1 MSRLARLLVVAV
13 LFAQPALAQYSA
25 RIDVRIQNLDVVVN
39 DRDGK
44 AVKGLKAGDFI
55 VLEDGVEQKISNF
68 AFYDSGATVSPTFD
82 AKIDDTIVDSESA
95 PPPRRF
101 MFFIDE
107 MAIHT
112 RARNSLK
119 KHAADVVRSMRP
131 GDVATI
137 VRPTGAQRIIQDYSG
152 DIAEVEKALHAAID
166 ECRVRITSPA
176 FAELRLFRRSME
188 TASNSA
194 EIANAKSQYAENERD
209 RVQQRLAQI
218 RALVA
223 TMAHQDGRKVFVL
236 ITSGISAQPGRAAY
250 SFEEQMQL
258 FEAPDP
264 SADATALSRDIAAAD
279 AGGPGSAMASLRAEA
294 RGAAPRKMWD
304 GMNRMKVGDF
314 RSQIDALA
322 RSAATDGITIYA
334 LEPEIPLLLNASKGA
349 DSPNEGS
356 TLFGGGVSGREV
368 VPREM
373 LSQLLTY
380 TGETLTSLTEK
391 TGGRWFRGPGAID
404 DTFRLLAD
412 DLRTYYSLAYRPR
425 KESSSIRKIQVK
437 VRNRD
442 DLVVRTRTEVV
453 DRRQGLGMAERVV
466 AGLLYPQSEDTLQMQ
481 VRAAEPLKLGRMY
494 EIPFELVI
502 PVHRLTFA
510 EASNGTF
517 RAVVSVHYAVSRNDR
532 ELLSYGQHEQL
543 VELTPQQHAQLGRG
557 RYRYTGKV
565 SVPKGTIKIAVGV
578 VDTSTN
584 YASLQTVSV
593 EAR

>member
-1 MSRLARLLVVAV
+1 MSRFARLLVVLL
-13 LFAQPALAQYSA
+13 LFATPAIAQYTEK
-25 RIDVRIQNLDVVVN
+25 IDVRIRNLDIVVS

-44 AVKGLKAGDFI
+44 AVKGLQERDFI
-55 VLEDGVEQKISNF
+55 VIEEGVEQKITNF
-68 AFYDSGATVSPTFD
+68 AFYDSGATVSPTFE
-82 AKIDDTIVDSESA
+82 ANIAIPPQEAVA
-95 PPPRRF
+95 PPRRF

-107 MAIHT
+107 MAIQT
-112 RARNSLK
+112 RARNALK
-119 KHAADVVRSMRP
+119 RHASDVIRSMRP
-131 GDVATI
+131 GDVTTI

-152 DIAEVEKALHAAID
+152 DIAEVEKALMAAID
-166 ECRVRITSPA
+166 ECRVRMTAPA
-176 FAELRLFRRSME
+176 FSELRLFRRSME
-188 TASNSA
+188 TASNSL
-194 EIANAKSQYAENERD
+194 EIANAKRDYAERERD

-218 RALVA
+218 RALIA
-223 TMAHQDGRKVFVL
+223 TMARQDGRKVFVL

-250 SFEEQMQL
+250 TFEEQMQL

-264 SADATALSRDIAAAD
+264 NADASALSRDIAAAD
-279 AGGPGSAMASLRAEA
+279 AGGPGSMMASVRAGA
-294 RGAAPRKMWD
+294 RAAAPRATWD

-334 LEPEIPLLLNASKGA
+334 LEPEIPLLLSASKGA

-356 TLFGGGVSGREV
+356 IVLDGSAGAREV
-368 VPREM
+368 IPHEM

-380 TGETLTSLTEK
+380 GGETLTSLTEK
-391 TGGRWFRGPGAID
+391 TGGRWFRGTGAID

-425 KESSSIRKIQVK
+425 KESDGIRKIQVK
-437 VRNRD
+437 VRNRP
-442 DLVVRTRTEVV
+442 DLVVRTRTEVIA
-453 DRRQGLGMAERVV
+453 RPQGHDMGERVV
-466 AGLLYPQSEDTLQMQ
+466 AALLYPQSEDTLQMQ
-481 VRAAEPLKLGRMY
+481 VRAAGPLRVGRTY

-502 PVHRLTFA
+502 PVQQLTFA
-510 EASNGTF
+510 ETSNGTY
-517 RAVVSVHYAVSRNDR
+517 RAVVSVHYAVSRNDT
-532 ELLSYGQHEQL
+532 ELVSYGRHEQF
-543 VELTPQQHAQLGRG
+543 VEVTRAQYAQLARG

-565 SVPKGTIKIAVGV
+565 SVPKGMIKIAVGV